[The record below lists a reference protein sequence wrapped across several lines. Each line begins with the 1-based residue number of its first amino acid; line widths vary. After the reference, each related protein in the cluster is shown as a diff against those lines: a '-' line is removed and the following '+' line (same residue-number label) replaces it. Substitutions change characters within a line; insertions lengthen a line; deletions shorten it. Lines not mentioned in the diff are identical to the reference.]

1 MGPDVWG
8 PHAWKFLH
16 YVSLGYPSNPTP
28 EQKQK
33 YKHFFELLKDILPCS
48 LCANHYAEN
57 YKKQPLTDE
66 ILSDRDKLIKWVIDI
81 HNIVNEMKNKPKV
94 HYVEARKLIDTDTK
108 CKSIESFVEVNYT
121 EDNYLNK
128 LICLMGVL
136 ILIALIYKK
145 R

>member
-28 EQKQK
+28 EKKQI
-33 YKHFFELLKDILPCS
+33 YKQFYESLKDVLPCS

-57 YKKQPLTDE
+57 YKKHPLTDE
-66 ILSDRDKLIKWVIDI
+66 ILSDRDKLIKWVIDV
-81 HNIVNEMKNKPKV
+81 HNIVNEMKNKPVIK
-94 HYVEARKLIDTDTK
+94 YIEARKLINTDIK
-108 CKSIESFVEVNYT
+108 CKPIEEFVEVENSG
-121 EDNYLNK
+121 DKSLKK
-128 LICLMGVL
+128 LVCLMGVL